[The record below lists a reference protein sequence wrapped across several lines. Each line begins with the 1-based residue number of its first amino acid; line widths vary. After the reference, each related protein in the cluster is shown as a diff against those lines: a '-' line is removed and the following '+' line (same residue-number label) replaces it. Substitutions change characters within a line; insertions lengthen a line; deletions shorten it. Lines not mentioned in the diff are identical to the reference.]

1 VGNACGRR
9 WCWRLKTSD
18 KVKGVVVAAGGVTAL
33 APCRQPSQI
42 GRRRLGLAASERTG
56 AKRGASVGEYRRLPG
71 RILAGYNLRWFRPA
85 AAGAV
90 GGGGRITSR
99 QERSSPRGER
109 IENAYGRERGRG
121 MPTGWPTKSDKDQK
135 RPNTSDS
142 TIGKWPQNTGRRL
155 RLKL

>member
-1 VGNACGRR
+1 MGNACERR

-18 KVKGVVVAAGGVTAL
+18 KVKGVVVAAGGVTTL

-42 GRRRLGLAASERTG
+42 SRRWLGLAASERTG
-56 AKRGASVGEYRRLPG
+56 AKRGASVGEYGRLHG
-71 RILAGYNLRWFRPA
+71 LILAGYNLRRFRPT
-85 AAGAV
+85 AAGAA

-121 MPTGWPTKSDKDQK
+121 MPTPGGPQKATKTKKGPTPATPRSA
-135 RPNTSDS
+135 S
-142 TIGKWPQNTGRRL
+142 G
-155 RLKL
+155 LKTQAADYA